1 MATGKPKAGSA
12 EHREL
17 FCRSFIDSHLRFEPE
32 RLAWPELDPDML
44 QRLREVPFWQEV
56 LYTEMR
62 AIRIIE
68 AFAPT
73 IPDPLVREA
82 MELMAEEERRHERL
96 VRHLIARYGIVI
108 EARDIPPLPSDIE
121 RTFID
126 FGYGECV
133 DSFLGFGFF
142 RLARESG
149 FLPPEM
155 FDVLEILMGEEVR
168 HVLFFVN
175 WMAWHQAR
183 RGRGAAAWRGPASAW
198 YYARAIAALVGV
210 ALRNARHQGNGREFS
225 ATQAAGLMPGFTVG
239 GLLEACLE
247 ENRRRLDG
255 YGRDLLRPLFLPA
268 LARFALRLTGR
279 RIRGDMREE
288 GNLMRRVWTVL
299 RG

>member
-1 MATGKPKAGSA
+1 MAGGKPKAGSA
-12 EHREL
+12 EHGQR

-32 RLAWPELDPDML
+32 RLAWPALEPAML

-82 MELMAEEERRHERL
+82 MDLMAEEERRHERL

-108 EARDIPPLPSDIE
+108 EAREIPPLPSNIE

-149 FLPPEM
+149 FLPPGM

-175 WMAWHQAR
+175 WMAWHEAR
-183 RGRGAAAWRGPASAW
+183 HGRGVAPLRGLTSAW
-198 YYARAIAALVGV
+198 YYARAIAALAGV
-210 ALRNARHQGNGREFS
+210 ASRNARHQGNGREFS
-225 ATQAAGLMPGFTVG
+225 ATQAAGLMQGFTVG
-239 GLLEACLE
+239 RLLEACLE
-247 ENRRRLDG
+247 ENRRRLDA
-255 YGRDLLRPLFLPA
+255 YDRDLLRPRLLPA
-268 LARFALRLTGR
+268 LARIALGFTGRGGR
-279 RIRGDMREE
+279 RIREE
-288 GNLMRRVWTVL
+288 NRQEF
-299 RG
+299 

>member
-1 MATGKPKAGSA
+1 MARGKPKAGSA
-12 EHREL
+12 EHRQR
-17 FCRSFIDSHLRFEPE
+17 FCRGFIDSHLRFEPE
-32 RLAWPELDPDML
+32 RLAWPALEPAML

-108 EARDIPPLPSDIE
+108 EAREMPPLPSNIE

-149 FLPPEM
+149 FLPQEM

-175 WMAWHQAR
+175 WMAWHEAGC
-183 RGRGAAAWRGPASAW
+183 GRGAAPLRALTSAW
-198 YYARAIAALVGV
+198 YYARAIGALAGV
-210 ALRNARHQGNGREFS
+210 ALRNARHRGNGREFS
-225 ATQAAGLMPGFTVG
+225 ATQAAGLMQGFTVG
-239 GLLEACLE
+239 RLLEACLE
-247 ENRRRLDG
+247 ENRRRLDA
-255 YGRDLLRPLFLPA
+255 YDRDLLRPRLLPA
-268 LARFALRLTGR
+268 LARIALGFTGRGGR
-279 RIRGDMREE
+279 RIREE
-288 GNLMRRVWTVL
+288 NRQAF
-299 RG
+299 

>member
-1 MATGKPKAGSA
+1 MAGRQPTVGSA
-12 EHREL
+12 EHRQL
-17 FCRSFIDSHLRFEPE
+17 FCRSFIDSHLQFEPAQ
-32 RLAWPELDPDML
+32 LPWPELDPTML

-73 IPDPLVREA
+73 VPDPLVREA

-108 EARDIPPLPSDIE
+108 EAREIPPLPSDVE

-155 FDVLEILMGEEVR
+155 FDALEILMGEEVR

-175 WMAWHQAR
+175 WMAWHQAL
-183 RGRGAAAWRGPASAW
+183 RGRRAAASRGLTSAW
-198 YYARAIAALVGV
+198 HYARAIAALAGV
-210 ALRNARHQGNGREFS
+210 AARNARHQGNGREFS
-225 ATQAAGLMPGFTVG
+225 ATQAAGLMPGFTMG
-239 GLLEACLE
+239 GLLAACLE
-247 ENRRRLDG
+247 ENRRRLDA
-255 YGRDLLRPLFLPA
+255 YDRDLLRPRLLPA
-268 LARFALRLTGR
+268 LARVALAFTGR
-279 RIRGDMREE
+279 GGRRKRGDGRAEVRC
-288 GNLMRRVWTVL
+288 GR
-299 RG
+299 

>member
-1 MATGKPKAGSA
+1 MAGGKLKAGSA
-12 EHREL
+12 EHRQL

-32 RLAWPELDPDML
+32 RLAWPELEPAML

-68 AFAPT
+68 AFAPAL
-73 IPDPLVREA
+73 PDPLVREA

-96 VRHLIARYGIVI
+96 VRHLIARYGIAI
-108 EARDIPPLPSDIE
+108 EAREIPPLPSDIE

-149 FLPPEM
+149 FLPQEM
-155 FDVLEILMGEEVR
+155 FAILEILMGEEVR

-183 RGRGAAAWRGPASAW
+183 HGRGAAPLRSLTSAW
-198 YYARAIAALVGV
+198 YYARAIAALAGV

-225 ATQAAGLMPGFTVG
+225 ATQAAELMQGFTVVR
-239 GLLEACLE
+239 LLEACLE
-247 ENRRRLDG
+247 ENRRRLDAYDRG
-255 YGRDLLRPLFLPA
+255 LMRPRLLPA
-268 LARFALRLTGR
+268 LARIALGFTGR
-279 RIRGDMREE
+279 GGRQTREE
-288 GNLMRRVWTVL
+288 NRRAFG
-299 RG
+299 RDG